1 MRRKHLFEWEDQRW
15 FPSSLRDLITD
26 HLRSALSSPL
36 TKSLRETVCDVLE
49 GPLRRSKSTRIVDV
63 CSGAGGPLP
72 AVFAQLAERL
82 GRPLTATLTDLY
94 PNERAFERIE
104 NETSGGI
111 RGHAGA
117 VSAFDVPGEL
127 GSSQTLFT
135 CFHHFQPA
143 DATRILADAAAKR
156 RTIVIIEPFRR
167 RDMFF
172 VAIATLAR
180 GIVLTPFVGPM
191 TIARFLWTYP
201 IPVSAMLFA
210 WDGVVSCLRAYEP
223 DEMLALAN
231 DAAPT
236 GYRWH
241 AGRMPVPYSPVRLCI
256 TYLIGEPHEARDS
269 VALPLASSFQCLPA
283 LH

>member
-15 FPSSLRDLITD
+15 FPSSLRHLITD

-36 TKSLRETVCDVLE
+36 TRSLRETVCDVLE

-72 AVFAQLAERL
+72 AVFAQLSERV
-82 GRPLTATLTDLY
+82 GRPLTAALTDLY

-104 NETSGGI
+104 TEFSGGI

-127 GSSQTLFT
+127 GAFLTLFT

-143 DATRILADAAAKR
+143 DATRILANAAAKH

-167 RDMFF
+167 TDMVFA
-172 VAIATLAR
+172 AIECARPECVRRSSRISFGRRRSER
-180 GIVLTPFVGPM
+180 GIAPGFGAYRSVPM
-191 TIARFLWTYP
+191 GKGA
-201 IPVSAMLFA
+201 
-210 WDGVVSCLRAYEP
+210 RAYRLLEQP
-223 DEMLALAN
+223 CCSRAAN
-231 DAAPT
+231 GGDPARRSR
-236 GYRWH
+236 G
-241 AGRMPVPYSPVRLCI
+241 PV
-256 TYLIGEPHEARDS
+256 
-269 VALPLASSFQCLPA
+269 Q
-283 LH
+283 

>member
-72 AVFAQLAERL
+72 AVFAQLAERV

-127 GSSQTLFT
+127 G
-135 CFHHFQPA
+135 
-143 DATRILADAAAKR
+143 R
-156 RTIVIIEPFRR
+156 FRR
-167 RDMFF
+167 CSRASIISNLPTQRAFLRTRQPSIERLSSSSRSDE
-172 VAIATLAR
+172 
-180 GIVLTPFVGPM
+180 GI
-191 TIARFLWTYP
+191 W
-201 IPVSAMLFA
+201 
-210 WDGVVSCLRAYEP
+210 
-223 DEMLALAN
+223 
-231 DAAPT
+231 
-236 GYRWH
+236 
-241 AGRMPVPYSPVRLCI
+241 
-256 TYLIGEPHEARDS
+256 
-269 VALPLASSFQCLPA
+269 SSWL
-283 LH
+283 